1 MTISSHPP
9 LVLIVEDYADAR
21 EMYAAYLKL
30 SGFRVAEA
38 ASGEEALA
46 RAVELLPDA
55 IVMDLALP
63 GIDGWEATRRLKG
76 DARTAR
82 IPIIALSGHTLPRH
96 LNAAREAG
104 CDVVLVK
111 PCLPDALVAEIRRV
125 LEAQR

>member
-1 MTISSHPP
+1 MTISSRPP

-38 ASGEEALA
+38 ANGEEALTQTA
-46 RAVELLPDA
+46 ELRPDA
-55 IVMDLALP
+55 IVMDLAMP

-76 DARTAR
+76 DARTAG

-96 LNAAREAG
+96 LDAAREAG
-104 CDVVLVK
+104 CDVVLIK
-111 PCLPDALVAEIRRV
+111 PCRPDVVSAEVRRI
-125 LEAQR
+125 LAARR